1 MLLFPMCQVSL
12 KFSQDSGR
20 YESACAWPAPD
31 GHSMCVLYN
40 SLGIPKKKN
49 TNEWIYQA
57 LAEAFIQLGIS
68 NVYHNA

>member
-1 MLLFPMCQVSL
+1 
-12 KFSQDSGR
+12 
-20 YESACAWPAPD
+20 
-31 GHSMCVLYN
+31 MCVLYN